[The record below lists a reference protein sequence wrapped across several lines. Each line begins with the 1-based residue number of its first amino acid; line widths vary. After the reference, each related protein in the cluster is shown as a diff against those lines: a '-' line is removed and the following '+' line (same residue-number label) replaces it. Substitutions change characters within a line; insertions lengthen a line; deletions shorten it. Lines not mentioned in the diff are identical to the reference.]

1 MGDKNEIDIMWFD
14 VVLLQARENT
24 CPAIYK
30 KINIVGFHVKAG
42 IKSSTASKGV
52 TATRHRES
60 DRFHH
65 ELQFEKTAG
74 TACFLKTEENDF
86 TVRTVYLSVHQWS
99 CR

>member
-60 DRFHH
+60 DRFHFLGLCFKKQLT
-65 ELQFEKTAG
+65 EVAEG
-74 TACFLKTEENDF
+74 T
-86 TVRTVYLSVHQWS
+86 S
-99 CR
+99 